1 MENVDNKMKN
11 KRKYSPRTEYVE
23 VNSLKL
29 IRLVRSNEILFKTD
43 NSLCCNKSY
52 REEVWEGVYA
62 AMFPEYYSMDEKM
75 KELMGLSV
83 RRRWKSLRDSLA
95 CEVKK
100 SATVENYVRKKKSPI
115 IAELEFLIPHIKSS
129 HCVRFA
135 EQLGLSNNINNSC
148 ETEVHEVDEST
159 TSSKGQ
165 AIERDIKMDES
176 NGRMGNGV
184 DESGNTFLADAC
196 KPVLQMNESDGLL
209 KEKAIKDLHQFHN
222 AVSSNINA
230 IISQPMVCTNLA
242 SLNQSDVNGWNNQ
255 FYAISM
261 YKGDEFINFGV
272 QCLNSINEEE
282 NINDKVTVQQN
293 KRLHLENEES
303 TDLPIS

>member
-1 MENVDNKMKN
+1 MENIDNKMKN

-83 RRRWKSLRDSLA
+83 RRRWKSLRDSIA

-135 EQLGLSNNINNSC
+135 EQLGLSNNINNSG

-159 TSSKGQ
+159 TSTKGQ
-165 AIERDIKMDES
+165 DIE
-176 NGRMGNGV
+176 
-184 DESGNTFLADAC
+184 T
-196 KPVLQMNESDGLL
+196 PVLQMNESDGLL

-282 NINDKVTVQQN
+282 NNNDKATVQQN